1 LIQSHECILFWV
13 LVMQI
18 HQLSAAVDTKLRQL
32 DKQLE
37 ALTQEQA
44 SANGSDN
51 PQLARDI
58 AALTQIRHKLVKSH
72 DLALKAHQLERATN
86 DQHRARQRLLGLVLC
101 GVSLLG
107 GVALLAYIV
116 LQAQS

>member
-1 LIQSHECILFWV
+1 
-13 LVMQI
+13 MQI
-18 HQLSAAVDTKLRQL
+18 HQLSATVDTKLRQL

-37 ALTQEQA
+37 ELTQAQA

-51 PQLARDI
+51 PQLVRDI

-86 DQHRARQRLLGLVLC
+86 EQYRARQRLFGLALC

-107 GVALLAYIV
+107 GAALLTYIV
-116 LQAQS
+116 LQAQP